1 LCCRCG
7 GHGEGLVLPR
17 YHSGHGQ
24 RLARGRGRWSAAWE
38 RTRSAVA
45 EASGGA
51 GALGLE
57 RRRRRRATSSA
68 TGAAGGTAG
77 EAGGATGE
85 AGSGAERWRFGG
97 GEGLEWWG
105 PRVGMQNRE
114 TAGAICVLGMKIFLL
129 HPQ

>member
-7 GHGEGLVLPR
+7 GHDEGLVLPR
-17 YHSGHGQ
+17 YHNGHNQ

-38 RTRSAVA
+38 RTRRSAVA

-68 TGAAGGTAG
+68 TGAAGGA
-77 EAGGATGE
+77 
-85 AGSGAERWRFGG
+85 AERWRFGG

-105 PRVGMQNRE
+105 PG
-114 TAGAICVLGMKIFLL
+114 LGCKIGKLL
-129 HPQ
+129 EQFVFWG